1 MMTDPIADM
10 LTRMRNAIAVQHER
24 VLMPSSRMKLTIAE
38 LLKQEGYIQ
47 DFHLQKQAHPQGFLE
62 IVLKYDSTSR
72 SVIRGLRKIST
83 PGKRRYVSCKA
94 MPRVLEGA
102 GIAIISTSRG
112 LLTDRQCVAE
122 NVGGEVVCF
131 VW

>member
-47 DFHLQKQAHPQGFLE
+47 DFHLQKQSHPQGLLE
-62 IVLKYDSTSR
+62 IVLKYDATSR

-83 PGKRRYVSCKA
+83 PGKRRYVSCRA

-112 LLTDRQCVAE
+112 LLTDRQCIAE

>member
-24 VLMPSSRMKLTIAE
+24 VPMPSSRMKLAIAQ

-47 DFHLQKQAHPQGFLE
+47 DFNMQKESRPQGLLE

-72 SVIRGLRKIST
+72 SVIRGLRKMST

-94 MPRVLEGA
+94 MPRVLEGL
-102 GIAIISTSRG
+102 GIAIVSTSRG
-112 LLTDRQCVAE
+112 LLTDRQCIAE

>member
-10 LTRMRNAIAVQHER
+10 LTRVRNAIAVRHER
-24 VLMPSSRMKLTIAE
+24 VLMPSSRMKLAIAG
-38 LLKQEGYIQ
+38 LLKQEGYIR
-47 DFHLQKQAHPQGFLE
+47 DFSTQTQSHPQGLLE
-62 IVLKYDSTSR
+62 IVLKYDAASR

-83 PGKRRYVSCKA
+83 PGKRKYVACKA
-94 MPRVLEGA
+94 MPRVLEGT

-112 LLTDRQCVAE
+112 LLTDRQCVAD

-131 VW
+131 IW

>member
-47 DFHLQKQAHPQGFLE
+47 DFRLQKQSHPQGLLE

>member
-24 VLMPSSRMKLTIAE
+24 VLMPSSRMKLAIAR
-38 LLKQEGYIQ
+38 LLKQEGYIHN
-47 DFHLQKQAHPQGFLE
+47 FNMQKESRPQSLLE
-62 IVLKYDSTSR
+62 IILKYDSTSG

-83 PGKRRYVSCKA
+83 PGKRHYVSCKA
-94 MPRVLEGA
+94 MPRVLEGT
-102 GIAIISTSRG
+102 GIAVVSTSQG
-112 LLTDRQCVAE
+112 LLTDRQCIAE

>member
-1 MMTDPIADM
+1 
-10 LTRMRNAIAVQHER
+10 MRNAIAVQHER
-24 VLMPSSRMKLTIAE
+24 VLMPLSQMKLEIAR

-47 DFHLQKQAHPQGFLE
+47 DFNMQKESPPQGLLE

-72 SVIRGLRKIST
+72 SVIHGLRKIST

-102 GIAIISTSRG
+102 GIAVVSTSRG
-112 LLTDRQCVAE
+112 LLTDRQCISE
-122 NVGGEVVCF
+122 NVGGEVICF

>member
-47 DFHLQKQAHPQGFLE
+47 DFYLQKQAHPQGLLE

-102 GIAIISTSRG
+102 GIAIVSTSRG

>member
-10 LTRMRNAIAVQHER
+10 LTRLRNAIAVQHER
-24 VLMPSSRMKLTIAE
+24 VLMPSSRMKLAVAR

-47 DFHLQKQAHPQGFLE
+47 DFNMQEELHPQGLLE
-62 IVLKYDSTSR
+62 ILLKYDSTSR
-72 SVIRGLRKIST
+72 SVIHGLRKIST
-83 PGKRRYVSCKA
+83 PGKRRYVACKA
-94 MPRVLEGA
+94 MPKVLEGT

-112 LLTDRQCVAE
+112 LLTDRQCIAE
-122 NVGGEVVCF
+122 NVGGEVICF

>member
-47 DFHLQKQAHPQGFLE
+47 DFRFQKQSHPQGFLE

>member
-24 VLMPSSRMKLTIAE
+24 VLMPSSRMKLAIAR

-47 DFHLQKQAHPQGFLE
+47 DFNMQKQLHPQDLLE
-62 IVLKYDSTSR
+62 IVLKYDSTNR
-72 SVIRGLRKIST
+72 SVIHGLRKISP

-94 MPRVLEGA
+94 MPKVLEGV

-112 LLTDRQCVAE
+112 LLTDRQCIAE

>member
-10 LTRMRNAIAVQHER
+10 LTRMRNAITVQHER
-24 VLMPSSRMKLTIAE
+24 VLMPSSRMKLAIAR

-47 DFHLQKQAHPQGFLE
+47 DFNMQKQSPQSLLE
-62 IVLKYDSTSR
+62 VLLKYDSTSR

-94 MPRVLEGA
+94 VPKVLEGA

-112 LLTDRQCVAE
+112 LLTDQQCIAE
-122 NVGGEVVCF
+122 NVGGEVICF

>member
-10 LTRMRNAIAVQHER
+10 LTRMRNAIAVRHER
-24 VLMPSSRMKLTIAE
+24 VLMPLSQMKLEIAR

-47 DFHLQKQAHPQGFLE
+47 DFNMQKESSPQGLLE

-72 SVIRGLRKIST
+72 SVIHGLRKIST

-102 GIAIISTSRG
+102 GLAVISTSRG
-112 LLTDRQCVAE
+112 LLTDRQCMSE
-122 NVGGEVVCF
+122 NVGGEVICF

>member
-24 VLMPSSRMKLTIAE
+24 VPMPSSRMKLAIAQ

-47 DFHLQKQAHPQGFLE
+47 DFNIQKESRPQGLLE

-94 MPRVLEGA
+94 MPRVLEGL
-102 GIAIISTSRG
+102 GIAIVSTSRG
-112 LLTDRQCVAE
+112 LLTDRQCIAE

>member
-24 VLMPSSRMKLTIAE
+24 VLMPSSRMKLAIAR

-47 DFHLQKQAHPQGFLE
+47 DFNMQKQSPQSLLE
-62 IVLKYDSTSR
+62 VYLKYDSTSR

-94 MPRVLEGA
+94 VPKVLEGA

-112 LLTDRQCVAE
+112 LLTDHQCIAE
-122 NVGGEVVCF
+122 NVGGEVICF

>member
-24 VLMPSSRMKLTIAE
+24 VQMPSSRMKLAIAG

-47 DFHLQKQAHPQGFLE
+47 DFGTQAQSHPQDLLE
-62 IVLKYDSTSR
+62 IVLKYDAGSR
-72 SVIRGLRKIST
+72 SVIHGLRKIST
-83 PGKRRYVSCKA
+83 PGKRKYVACKA

-112 LLTDRQCVAE
+112 LMTDRQCIAE
-122 NVGGEVVCF
+122 NVGGEVVCY

>member
-10 LTRMRNAIAVQHER
+10 LTRMRNAITVQHER
-24 VLMPSSRMKLTIAE
+24 VLIPSSRMKLAIAR

-47 DFHLQKQAHPQGFLE
+47 DFNMQKQSHPQGLLE
-62 IVLKYDSTSR
+62 IVLKYDSMSR
-72 SVIRGLRKIST
+72 SVIHGLRKIST

-112 LLTDRQCVAE
+112 LLTDRQCLAE

>member
-10 LTRMRNAIAVQHER
+10 LTRMRNAIVVQHER
-24 VLMPSSRMKLTIAE
+24 ILMPSSQMKLAIAR

-47 DFHLQKQAHPQGFLE
+47 DFNMQKQLHPQGLLE
-62 IVLKYDSTSR
+62 IVLKYDSTNR
-72 SVIRGLRKIST
+72 SVIHGLRKIST
-83 PGKRRYVSCKA
+83 PGKRRYVPCRA
-94 MPRVLEGA
+94 MPKVLEGS

-112 LLTDRQCVAE
+112 LLTDRQCIAE

>member
-1 MMTDPIADM
+1 MMSDPIADM

-24 VLMPSSRMKLTIAE
+24 VLMPSSRMKLAIAR

-47 DFHLQKQAHPQGFLE
+47 DCSMQEQLHPQGLLE
-62 IVLKYDSTSR
+62 VVLKYDSTSR
-72 SVIRGLRKIST
+72 SVIHGLRKIST

-94 MPRVLEGA
+94 MPKVLEGA

-112 LLTDRQCVAE
+112 LLTDRQCIAE

>member
-1 MMTDPIADM
+1 MK
-10 LTRMRNAIAVQHER
+10 LAIAR
-24 VLMPSSRMKLTIAE
+24 

-47 DFHLQKQAHPQGFLE
+47 DFNVQKQSHPQGLLE

-72 SVIRGLRKIST
+72 SVIHGLRKIST
-83 PGKRRYVSCKA
+83 PGKRRYVACKA

-102 GIAIISTSRG
+102 GVAIISTSRG
-112 LLTDRQCVAE
+112 LLTDRQCIAE

>member
-10 LTRMRNAIAVQHER
+10 LTRMRNAITVRHER
-24 VLMPSSRMKLTIAE
+24 VLMPSSRMKLAIAR

-47 DFHLQKQAHPQGFLE
+47 DFNMQKESRPQGLLE

-72 SVIRGLRKIST
+72 SVIHGLRKIST
-83 PGKRRYVSCKA
+83 PGKRHYVSCKA

-102 GIAIISTSRG
+102 GIAVVSTSRG
-112 LLTDRQCVAE
+112 LLTDRQCIAE

>member
-10 LTRMRNAIAVQHER
+10 LTRMRNAITVQHER
-24 VLMPSSRMKLTIAE
+24 VLMPSSRMKLAIAR

-47 DFHLQKQAHPQGFLE
+47 DFNMQKQSHPQGLLE
-62 IVLKYDSTSR
+62 IVLKYDSMSR
-72 SVIRGLRKIST
+72 SVIHGLRKIST

-94 MPRVLEGA
+94 MPRVLEGV
-102 GIAIISTSRG
+102 GIAVISTSRG
-112 LLTDRQCVAE
+112 LLTDRQCIAE

>member
-24 VLMPSSRMKLTIAE
+24 VLMPSSRMKLAIAR

-47 DFHLQKQAHPQGFLE
+47 DFNMQKQVHPQGVLE

-72 SVIRGLRKIST
+72 SVIHGLRKIST
-83 PGKRRYVSCKA
+83 PGKRRYVSCKS

-102 GIAIISTSRG
+102 GMAIVSTSRG
-112 LLTDRQCVAE
+112 LLTDRQCIAE